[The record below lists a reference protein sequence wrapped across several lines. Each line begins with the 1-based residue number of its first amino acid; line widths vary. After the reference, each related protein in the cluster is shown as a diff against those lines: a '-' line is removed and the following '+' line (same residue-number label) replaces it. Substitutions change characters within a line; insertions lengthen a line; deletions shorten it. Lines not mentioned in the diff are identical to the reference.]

1 MNLHFIYVHAM
12 RIFPALLPGLLL
24 LAGTTPSSAQTVPI
38 PAATPDGALAQPAL
52 PPAVPNKLLLKVGLN
67 AGRALRWGGYY
78 GATARLP
85 VSVGAEYA
93 LSPAFTVYGQLD
105 SDFRLTPRSAYFGDR
120 GLAIP
125 TGALGVGGRYYYNQA
140 GRARH
145 NRAHGPF
152 IGNYLALEAH
162 TELKR
167 GYGNDLHDDFTP
179 SLHAVWG
186 LQRRLSRS
194 FLVDFNVGAGLSPHL
209 NDVFTG
215 YSTTGLNITTQFNLG
230 IYFGR

>member
-1 MNLHFIYVHAM
+1 M
-12 RIFPALLPGLLL
+12 RILSALLASLFLLAGALPGL
-24 LAGTTPSSAQTVPI
+24 AQTTPVP
-38 PAATPDGALAQPAL
+38 ATTPDGVPAL
-52 PPAVPNKLLLKVGLN
+52 SAPAPAIPTEAVPNKLLLKVGVN

-78 GATARLP
+78 GASARLP

-105 SDFRLTPRSAYFGDR
+105 SDFRLTRQSAYFGDR
-120 GLAIP
+120 GLAVP
-125 TGALGVGGRYYYNQA
+125 TGALGLGGRYYYNQA
-140 GRARH
+140 GRALH
-145 NRAHGPF
+145 NRAHGLF

-162 TELKR
+162 AELKR
-167 GYGNDLHDDFTP
+167 RYGNDLHNDVTP

-186 LQRRLSRS
+186 MQRRLSRS
-194 FLVDFNVGAGLSPHL
+194 FLVDFNAGLGLSPHL

-215 YSTTGLNITTQFNLG
+215 YSTSGLNITTQFNLG